1 MLHYQFFGS
10 VLKSRAIAGPAVS
23 VVFLLLAF
31 ACYGLL
37 GSNLFA
43 ITQALAGP
51 RASGKWTGLQNFFG
65 AGAGILAPSLT
76 GFIVNVTGSFVWPF
90 AITMLIT
97 ALGSL
102 CWVFWSVR

>member
-51 RASGKWTGLQNFFG
+51 RASGNWTGLQNFFG